1 MKTLKEGLLDMF
13 KSRKQFVALQGAVAD
28 EYERLL
34 AENPKRFR
42 DGKSVLRAVESFALD
57 MYKKTIT
64 VEGAISFGQWWRDF
78 ENAHARMLDATIFK
92 N

>member
-1 MKTLKEGLLDMF
+1 MF

-42 DGKSVLRAVESFALD
+42 DGKSVMNAVYSFASD

-64 VEGAISFGQWWRDF
+64 MDGAIPFRQWWRDF
-78 ENAHARMLDATIFK
+78 EDAHARMLDRTIFK